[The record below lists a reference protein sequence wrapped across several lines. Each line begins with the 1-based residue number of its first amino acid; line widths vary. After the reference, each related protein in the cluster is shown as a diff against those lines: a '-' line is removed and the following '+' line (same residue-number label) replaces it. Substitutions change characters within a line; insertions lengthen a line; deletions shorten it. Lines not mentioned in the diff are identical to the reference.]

1 MIYNTVMNIRTADI
15 EDAAALLQIYKPY
28 IEETAITFETEV
40 PSLEDFTQRIAKT
53 LQRYPWIVI
62 EEEGKILGYA
72 YTSAF
77 KGRAAYDWSA
87 ETSIYVAMDQKGKGL
102 GRKLYEELEKVSKR
116 QGIENL
122 YACIAYPIG
131 EDPYLDTSS
140 VSFHEHLGFA
150 KKAHFEKCA
159 YKFSRWYDMVWYGID
174 LGDHEIPQ
182 PFVPFPEL

>member
-1 MIYNTVMNIRTADI
+1 MMNIRTVSV
-15 EDAAALLQIYKPY
+15 EDAAALLQIYAPY
-28 IEETAITFETEV
+28 IQETAITFETEV
-40 PSLEDFTQRIAKT
+40 PSLEDFAQRIKNT

-87 ETSIYVAMDQKGKGL
+87 ETSIYVAMDQKGRGL
-102 GRKLYEELEKVSKR
+102 GRKLYEELERISR
-116 QGIENL
+116 EQGIENL

-131 EDPYLDTSS
+131 EDPYLDDAS
-140 VSFHEHLGFA
+140 VSFHEHLGFQ

-159 YKFSRWYDMVWYGID
+159 YKFERWYDMVWYGID
-174 LGDHEIPQ
+174 LRDHEVPQ